1 MDQGGAVTLD
11 VGLTARTYL
20 VWKRVI
26 ADLGD
31 DWDRLATSSS
41 EVRPEG
47 AWPGEVAVERFHASI
62 LRRLAERALEAGA
75 PDGQGE
81 AWQRAGGHPGSY
93 LELTDLLRTLRA
105 HRDVEECTL
114 LARPEPDPG
123 GGLG

>member
-1 MDQGGAVTLD
+1 VNVD
-11 VGLTARTYL
+11 VGLTARTYR

-26 ADLGD
+26 ADLCD
-31 DWDRLATSSS
+31 DWDRLATSVSD
-41 EVRPEG
+41 VRPDS

-81 AWQRAGGHPGSY
+81 VWRQAGGQLGSY

-114 LARPEPDPG
+114 LARPEPDPSSDEG
-123 GGLG
+123 GTG